1 MTAKGWIISA
11 AALAA
16 CLVSVG
22 STAQPA
28 GARVL
33 REAPVEPVV
42 IELFTAQGC
51 SGCPEANQVVERL
64 AEEPGVIAL
73 TWAVDYWDY
82 LGWQDTFARPEFA
95 ERQRAYRAA
104 LRLRAMST
112 PQVIIDGR
120 RPALASRPDQLRL
133 AVEEEARRRVF
144 PPELQ
149 FRETGEGV
157 GVGSGRAPSGGAD
170 VVAVVFAPG
179 SQVVRVEDGDNRG
192 KAVRHVN
199 VVKRV
204 VRLGGWSGRP
214 VLHPLPRLGE
224 GEKIAVL
231 VQGRADRRILTA
243 GVR

>member
-1 MTAKGWIISA
+1 MSAKGWIIPT

-28 GARVL
+28 GARAL
-33 REAPVEPVV
+33 RTIPAEPVV

-51 SGCPEANQVVERL
+51 AGCPEANEAVERL
-64 AEEPGVIAL
+64 ADEPGVIAL
-73 TWAVDYWDY
+73 TWPVDYWDY

-95 ERQRAYRAA
+95 ERQRAYRTA

-120 RPALASRPDQLRL
+120 RPALASRPDQLRE
-133 AVEEEARRRVF
+133 AVQEEARRRVF

-149 FRETGEGV
+149 FREDGEGV
-157 GVGSGRAPSGGAD
+157 GVGSGQAPSGGAD

-179 SQVVRVEDGDNRG
+179 AQVVRVEDGDNRG
-192 KAVRHVN
+192 KAVRQVN

-204 VRLGGWSGRP
+204 VRLGGWGGRP
-214 VLHPLPRLGE
+214 VLHALPPIAE
-224 GEKIAVL
+224 SEKVAVL
-231 VQGRADRRILTA
+231 VQGRVDKRILTA